1 MLLKICGITNLDDA
15 IQSVRHGANALG
27 FNFFPESPRY
37 IEPEKISQIVAAL
50 PSEVLKVA
58 IVVVPKK
65 KEDEKWE
72 KLLTVLGRLP
82 IDVLQLHGLRSES
95 EVPKT
100 TKRVFVATSP
110 SKAHSFPGREI
121 IIDISWGRGVRAD
134 WDEVRKLKSQVI
146 LSGGLTP
153 ENVEQAIRF
162 LQPVGVDVC
171 SGIESSPGIKD
182 ISRLKSFL
190 DTARKAANS
199 YGDRKRREFRQK

>member
-15 IQSVRHGANALG
+15 VQSVRHGANALG

-37 IEPEKISQIVAAL
+37 IEPEKVSQIMRIL

-58 IVVVPKK
+58 VVVIPE
-65 KEDEKWE
+65 KEENEKW
-72 KLLTVLGRLP
+72 KKFLTVLGRLP

-95 EVPKT
+95 EIPKT

-110 SKAHSFPGREI
+110 SKAHSFPGHEI
-121 IIDISWGRGVRAD
+121 IIDTSWGRGIRAD
-134 WDEVRKLKSQVI
+134 WDEVRKLKSRVI

-182 ISRLKSFL
+182 LSRLKSFL

-199 YGDRKRREFRQK
+199 YGDREQ